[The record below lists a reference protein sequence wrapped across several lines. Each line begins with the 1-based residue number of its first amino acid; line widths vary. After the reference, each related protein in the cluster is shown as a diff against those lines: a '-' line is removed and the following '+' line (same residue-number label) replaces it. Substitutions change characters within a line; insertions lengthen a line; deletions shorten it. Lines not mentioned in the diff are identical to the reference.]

1 MPGMRVKPGTRKALL
16 GFVLGGIAGAL
27 AATVVATIEIAIANS
42 LAEDG
47 PYFPPPLVAPL
58 IVVPV
63 AVVFAPFQLAAL
75 AYCLAR
81 GRLPMR
87 GSMVLGGAGGLAT
100 GAVVNFGVFGAKAD
114 LLLGGL
120 VLAGL
125 VSSQGVAPAVEI
137 AALTVARVRY
147 TGPWLSAPW

>member
-1 MPGMRVKPGTRKALL
+1 VKPVAKKALI
-16 GFVLGGIAGAL
+16 GFVLGAISGGVAAM
-27 AATVVATIEIAIANS
+27 AVATVEIAIANS

-47 PYFPPPLVAPL
+47 PYFPAPLVALL

-63 AVVFAPFQLAAL
+63 AVIFAPFQLAAL

-87 GSMVLGGAGGLAT
+87 GSMVLGAVGGLVT
-100 GAVVNFGVFGAKAD
+100 GVVVNFAVFGATAD

-120 VLAGL
+120 ILAGL
-125 VSSQGVAPAVEI
+125 VYGLTALWCFSMTIKLTQG
-137 AALTVARVRY
+137 
-147 TGPWLSAPW
+147 TGANFE